1 MALPSATHKAQFPK
15 TGSFDKVLCAL
26 QLTGMDPPWKKR
38 RVCEITD
45 DQVLAWVKEKVEEL
59 CDQAVADACV
69 AGLDGYTAR
78 ALLQASREDIAANLK
93 GKVAPKL
100 VNKVSRSLY
109 NCIHPE
115 LLPSPPVLRL

>member
-1 MALPSATHKAQFPK
+1 MVSKSQTQFHRRSRYEDILELVNDNEEALKPFP
-15 TGSFDKVLCAL
+15 
-26 QLTGMDPPWKKR
+26 
-38 RVCEITD
+38 
-45 DQVLAWVKEKVEEL
+45 WVKEKVEEL
-59 CDQAVADACV
+59 YDQAVADACV

-78 ALLQASREDIAANLK
+78 ALLQASREDIAANLE

-100 VNKVSRSLY
+100 ANKVSRSLY

>member
-1 MALPSATHKAQFPK
+1 MSGYSLISKD
-15 TGSFDKVLCAL
+15 SFDKGLCAL

-38 RVCEITD
+38 RVCEITN
-45 DQVLAWVKEKVEEL
+45 DQVLARVKGTVEEL
-59 CDQAVADACV
+59 YDPAVADACV

-78 ALLQASREDIAANLK
+78 ALFQASREDIVANLE

-100 VNKVSRSLY
+100 LNKVSRSLY

-115 LLPSPPVLRL
+115 FLPSPPATC